1 MKYDTVT
8 DQMRLDQSKER
19 LEKRRNSIEEKQIEK
34 NSQYKEL
41 YIDILQQLECE
52 KKINLQMTDVLE
64 NKVSELI
71 AENSTLKLKNIQIQ
85 KDFNS
90 LEGEINGFKQ

>member
-1 MKYDTVT
+1 
-8 DQMRLDQSKER
+8 MRLDQSKER